1 MFAKAAATR
10 TAGRKGQPEDERPK
24 VSARTVQQV
33 HAVLRA
39 MLSQAV
45 REELL
50 ARNVA
55 RLVQAPAP
63 DREEIH
69 PWAEAEARAFLAAA
83 RTHRLHALFVVALA
97 LGLRRGELLG
107 LRWSD
112 VDLSAGQLRVWQTLQ
127 RVRGDG
133 VVFGP
138 PKSRRSRRV
147 LTMPAVVVQALKRH
161 RSVQEHERGLADGNW
176 HETGL
181 VFTTATGRHVEPRN
195 LNTAF
200 ARLIV
205 RAGVR
210 PIRFHDLRHTC
221 ATLLLAAG
229 VSPRVVMDILGHS
242 QIAVTMNIY
251 GHVMPAMQQEAAGHI
266 DAALSEPEA
275 EAGDDADE

>member
-1 MFAKAAATR
+1 M
-10 TAGRKGQPEDERPK
+10 
-24 VSARTVQQV
+24 
-33 HAVLRA
+33 
-39 MLSQAV
+39 
-45 REELL
+45 
-50 ARNVA
+50 
-55 RLVQAPAP
+55 
-63 DREEIH
+63 
-69 PWAEAEARAFLAAA
+69 
-83 RTHRLHALFVVALA
+83 
-97 LGLRRGELLG
+97 
-107 LRWSD
+107 
-112 VDLSAGQLRVWQTLQ
+112 
-127 RVRGDG
+127 
-133 VVFGP
+133 FGP

-147 LTMPAVVVQALKRH
+147 QTMPAVVVQALKRH
-161 RSVQEHERGLADGNW
+161 RNLQEQERKLADGQW
-176 HETGL
+176 QETGL

-200 ARLIV
+200 GRLIA

-251 GHVMPAMQQEAAGHI
+251 GHVMPAMQQEAAGHM

>member
-1 MFAKAAATR
+1 MAGQTTAA
-10 TAGRKGQPEDERPK
+10 G
-24 VSARTVQQV
+24 AR
-33 HAVLRA
+33 
-39 MLSQAV
+39 SC
-45 REELL
+45 
-50 ARNVA
+50 
-55 RLVQAPAP
+55 P
-63 DREEIH
+63 
-69 PWAEAEARAFLAAA
+69 
-83 RTHRLHALFVVALA
+83 LA

-112 VDLSAGQLRVWQTLQ
+112 VDLNAGQLRVWQTLQ

-147 LTMPAVVVQALKRH
+147 LTMPAVVIQALKRH
-161 RSVQEHERGLADGNW
+161 RSLQEHERSLADGHW
-176 HETGL
+176 QETGL

-200 ARLIV
+200 GRLIV

-210 PIRFHDLRHTC
+210 SIRFHDLRHTC

-229 VSPRVVMDILGHS
+229 VWPRVVMDILGHS

-251 GHVMPAMQQEAAGHI
+251 GHVMPAMQQEAGRRTHGRGAH
-266 DAALSEPEA
+266 
-275 EAGDDADE
+275 